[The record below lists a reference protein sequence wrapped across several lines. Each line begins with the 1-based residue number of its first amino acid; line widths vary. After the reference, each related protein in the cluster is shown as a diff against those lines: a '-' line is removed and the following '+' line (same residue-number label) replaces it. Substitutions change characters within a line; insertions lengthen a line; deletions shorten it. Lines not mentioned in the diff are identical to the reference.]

1 MNWLFY
7 ALLTPAL
14 YAAVTFID
22 KYLIEAE
29 VEDYNAMPIYMGLVG
44 GLAGVV
50 IFALTGMPVL
60 PLQDTLLILGT
71 GILTCFAYSLY
82 FKAVS
87 LEEAGHINF
96 LFQTFPVIT
105 LVLSFAILGERISS
119 QQLIGFI
126 IILTAVI
133 SVTKKKGDRFFELS
147 PAFFLILLNNFL
159 WAISSILIK
168 FAFNISTFTDVVIYE
183 SFGVAL
189 GALIIYITSQKI
201 RQAFR
206 STHAKLTR
214 KAQILIFTTESLNLL
229 GKAFMFFAFSIGPVA
244 LVSIIIEG
252 SQTFI
257 AIGFGLILGMLLPK
271 IFKEEAHIPDLPK
284 KLACAALAVIG
295 VYLLT

>member
-7 ALLTPAL
+7 ALLSPAL

-29 VEDYNAMPIYMGLVG
+29 VEDYSAMPIYMGLVG

-50 IFALTGMPVL
+50 IFLVTGMPMI
-60 PLQDTLLILGT
+60 PLHDTLLVLGT

-87 LEEAGHINF
+87 LEEASHINF

-105 LVLSFAILGERISS
+105 LILSFAFLGERISL
-119 QQLIGFI
+119 QQFIGFI

-133 SVTKKKGDRFFELS
+133 GVTKKKDDHFFQLS

-159 WAISSILIK
+159 WAFSSILIK
-168 FAFNISTFTDVVIYE
+168 FAFNLSTFTEVIIYE

-189 GALIIYITSQKI
+189 GAVILYAGSQKI
-201 RQAFR
+201 RKAFR

-214 KAQILIFTTESLNLL
+214 KAKVLIFTTESLNLL

-257 AIGFGLILGMLLPK
+257 AIGYGLFLGILLPK
-271 IFKEEAHIPDLPK
+271 IFKEEAHIPDIPK
-284 KLACAALAVIG
+284 KLAYAALAFIG
-295 VYLLT
+295 IYLLT